1 VNLLAPKPLAAR
13 APEERRGGSF
23 ARLLLAAR
31 MFAPV
36 AGRLPARHLLYL
48 FARLRDERPHRFGA
62 QIRIDSFFP
71 PWPSPAFDRFCA
83 SLVARRRV
91 PHSAYVAVT
100 GRCPCRCP
108 HCSSAGRPAAEPTAA
123 QLRALV
129 AELKDLGGAI
139 LGFTGGEPLLRPDL
153 EELVRAAKP
162 ELATI
167 VFTTGHGLDAPRAT
181 ALRAAGLDTLTLGL
195 EAADP
200 ADHDRLRGLPGSFAQ
215 AEAAAAACR
224 EAGLYLSIS
233 TVATRARLAAGEL
246 DRLHALA
253 ERWGARELRVLSPG
267 ATGGLAGRPEVM
279 LTAAERGAVRRFHV
293 ERNRAGRGPVVAA
306 AAHLESDELFGCG
319 AGYHHVFVDAA
330 GEVCPCDLAPWSFG
344 NAYAGSLAAIWARM
358 GEAFPR
364 PRCGCLQAGL
374 APRLVPGAP
383 LPVKPAESLVAIGPP
398 APGAPLPGGYRRL
411 L

>member
-1 VNLLAPKPLAAR
+1 
-13 APEERRGGSF
+13 
-23 ARLLLAAR
+23 

-36 AGRLPARHLLYL
+36 AGRLPWRHLLYL
-48 FARLRDERPHRFGA
+48 LRRLRDERPHRFGR

-83 SLVARRRV
+83 ALVARRRV

-100 GRCPCRCP
+100 SRCPCRCA
-108 HCSSAGRPAAEPTAA
+108 HCSYANRPPAEPAAA
-123 QLRALV
+123 QLRSLV
-129 AELKDLGGAI
+129 AELKALGGAI
-139 LGFTGGEPLLRPDL
+139 VGFTGGDPLLREDL
-153 EELVRAAKP
+153 EDVVRAAKP

-167 VFTTGHGLDAPRAT
+167 VFTTGRGLDPARA
-181 ALRAAGLDTLTLGL
+181 ARLRDAGLDCLSLGL
-195 EAADP
+195 ESADP
-200 ADHDRLRGLPGSFAQ
+200 ARHDAVRGLSGSFAE

-224 EAGLYLSIS
+224 GAGLYLAIS
-233 TVATRARLAAGEL
+233 TVATCERLAAGEL

-253 ERWGARELRVLSPG
+253 DRWGARELRVLSPG
-267 ATGGLAGRPEVM
+267 ATGGLAGRPEAM
-279 LTAAERGAVRRFHV
+279 LGPAERDAVRRFHV
-293 ERNRAGRGPVVAA
+293 ERNRAGRGPAVAA

-344 NAYAGSLAAIWARM
+344 NAYAGSLAEIWARM
-358 GEAFPR
+358 GETFPR

-374 APRLVPGAP
+374 APRLAPGTP
-383 LPVKPAESLVAIGPP
+383 LPVLPAESLVAIPP
-398 APGAPLPGGYRRL
+398 PGLGAPLPGGYRRL

>member
-1 VNLLAPKPLAAR
+1 VSLSR
-13 APEERRGGSF
+13 F
-23 ARLLLAAR
+23 LLAAR

-36 AGRLPARHLLYL
+36 VGRLPTRHLLYL
-48 FARLRDERPHRFGA
+48 LRRLRDERPHRFGR
-62 QIRIDSFFP
+62 QVRVNSFFP

-83 SLVARRRV
+83 ALVARRRV

-100 GRCPCRCP
+100 SRCPCQCA
-108 HCSSAGRPAAEPTAA
+108 HCSYAGRPPAEPSAA
-123 QLRALV
+123 QLRSLV
-129 AELKDLGGAI
+129 AELKGLGGAI
-139 LGFTGGEPLLRPDL
+139 LGITGGEPLLRDDL

-167 VFTTGHGLDAPRAT
+167 VFTTGRGLDRPRAAT
-181 ALRAAGLDTLTLGL
+181 LRDAGLDYLTLGL
-195 EAADP
+195 ESADP
-200 ADHDRLRGLPGSFAQ
+200 ARHDAVRGLAGSFAE
-215 AEAAAAACR
+215 AEGAAAACR
-224 EAGLYLSIS
+224 EAGLYLAIS
-233 TVATRARLAAGEL
+233 TVATRERLAAGEL

-253 ERWGARELRVLSPG
+253 DQWGARELRVLSPG
-267 ATGGLAGRPEVM
+267 ATGGLAGRPEAM
-279 LTAAERGAVRRFHV
+279 LSPAERDVVRRFHV
-293 ERNRAGRGPVVAA
+293 ERNRAGRGPAVAA

-358 GEAFPR
+358 GETFPR

-374 APRLVPGAP
+374 ASRLAPGMPLPVPPAETQAGIAPTGPGAP
-383 LPVKPAESLVAIGPP
+383 V
-398 APGAPLPGGYRRL
+398 PGGYRRL